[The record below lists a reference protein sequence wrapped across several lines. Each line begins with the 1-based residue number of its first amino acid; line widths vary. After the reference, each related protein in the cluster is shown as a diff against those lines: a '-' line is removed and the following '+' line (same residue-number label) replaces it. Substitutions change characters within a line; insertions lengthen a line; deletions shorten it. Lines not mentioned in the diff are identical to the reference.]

1 MSASLYLIDT
11 SACNRLFRTP
21 AVERHWAGILDEGRV
36 SVCEITELELVRAT
50 GGRDER
56 AVLERY
62 LHDAFGWTPVPDRAL
77 TRARQVQDLLVTSS
91 WHQGPGAVDL
101 MTAATA
107 ELCGLTL
114 LHYDADFETI
124 AKVTGQPHQ
133 WIAPRGSV
141 D

>member
-1 MSASLYLIDT
+1 M
-11 SACNRLFRTP
+11 
-21 AVERHWAGILDEGRV
+21 
-36 SVCEITELELVRAT
+36 SVCEITELELVHAV
-50 GGRDER
+50 GGREER

-91 WHQGPGAVDL
+91 LHQGPGAVDL

>member
-1 MSASLYLIDT
+1 VT
-11 SACNRLFRTP
+11 
-21 AVERHWAGILDEGRV
+21 
-36 SVCEITELELVRAT
+36 VCEITELELVRAV
-50 GGRDER
+50 GSRDDR

-62 LHDAFGWTPVPDRAL
+62 LHDAFGWTLVPEGAL
-77 TRARQVQDLLVTSS
+77 RRARQVQDPLVASS

-107 ELCGLTL
+107 ELSGRTL

-133 WIAPRGSV
+133 RVAPRGSV